1 MSAMLGAEI
10 QHAEQA
16 RLAAL
21 RGFGIL
27 DTPRE
32 ADFDDLVAL
41 ASRICAAPI
50 SVVNLIEEHRQWFKA
65 EVGLGIRE
73 TPLDVSICRHVLL
86 QPGVTVIRDLRED
99 PRMRENPLVTAEA
112 GLRFYAGCLLETSEG
127 FGIGTLCILDTVP
140 RELTDD
146 QRFALKTLAS
156 QVMTQLELRRTL
168 RVQADVLRRNETL
181 LAEVNHRTKN
191 NLQLISSL
199 IQLQQRRATHA
210 ETRSALLD
218 MSARIASI
226 ASVHE
231 KLYRADEAEA
241 VDAAAY
247 IEGVIDSARAT
258 APQVTFNLQS
268 QPLPLSLDNATP
280 LALIANEMITN
291 ALKYAYPNAL
301 AGVVDVSLAAA
312 EGGFC
317 LQVRDYGPGL
327 PQGFDPRK
335 GRSLGMTIMRSL
347 SRQLNGTLRFEAAY
361 PGVTA
366 CLDFP
371 APAPACSVYHS
382 PAALN

>member
-1 MSAMLGAEI
+1 MPALLPAQPGPATDEC
-10 QHAEQA
+10 A

-21 RGFGIL
+21 RSYGIL

-50 SVVNLIEEHRQWFKA
+50 SVVNLIEDHRQWFKA

-73 TPLDVSICRHVLL
+73 TPIDVSICRHVLL
-86 QPGVTVIRDLRED
+86 QPGITVIRDLRED
-99 PRMRENPLVTAEA
+99 TRMCTNPLVTAEA
-112 GLRFYAGCLLETSEG
+112 GLRFYAGCLLESPEG
-127 FGIGTLCILDTVP
+127 YGLGTLCILDTEP
-140 RELTDD
+140 RELSDD
-146 QRFALKTLAS
+146 QQFALKTLAN
-156 QVMTQLELRRTL
+156 QVMTQLELRRNL
-168 RVQADVLRRNETL
+168 RQRAELLRRNETL

-218 MSARIASI
+218 ISARISSV

-241 VDAAAY
+241 VDAGVY
-247 IEGVIDSARAT
+247 IQGVIDGAGAT
-258 APQVTFNLQS
+258 APRVTFSLQA
-268 QPLPLSLDNATP
+268 QPVPLTLDQATP

-291 ALKYAYPNAL
+291 ALKYAYPGGM
-301 AGVVDVSLAAA
+301 AGAVEVSLTTAQ
-312 EGGFC
+312 GQVC
-317 LQVRDYGPGL
+317 LRVRDYGPGL
-327 PQGFDPRK
+327 PEGFDHRK

-347 SRQLNGTLRFEAAY
+347 ARQLAGTLQFEAGK
-361 PGVTA
+361 PGVTG
-366 CLDFP
+366 CLCFALP
-371 APAPACSVYHS
+371 AVA
-382 PAALN
+382 